1 MTPLTGNRELAIASW
16 RLVETL
22 GGAGARSYV
31 AARIQRAEAT
41 EAACEA
47 MVWRMV
53 ADAVRR
59 LTADNRRAGA
69 TLH

>member
-1 MTPLTGNRELAIASW
+1 MTPLTGNRELALASW

-22 GGAGARSYV
+22 GGPGAQSYV
-31 AARIQRAEAT
+31 AARIQRAE
-41 EAACEA
+41 EAEAGCEA
-47 MVWRMV
+47 VIWRMV

-59 LTADNRRAGA
+59 LAAESRRAGS

>member
-1 MTPLTGNRELAIASW
+1 MTPLTGNRELALASW

-22 GGAGARSYV
+22 GAPGAESYV
-31 AARIQRAEAT
+31 AVRIQRAMET
-41 EAACEA
+41 QAACEVV
-47 MVWRMV
+47 VWRMV

-59 LTADNRRAGA
+59 LTAESRRAGA